1 MVVLPL
7 LLLLGAVS
15 ISRGALQ
22 QIKQGKRV
30 VALFEGDENGE
41 GKAWYPL
48 YEGGFAKGVPNK
60 RGKVSVP
67 GGATYLGKFSQGKP
81 VGKGRL
87 VDLTRKKQKGKFSS
101 ISEVIN
107 RMFTKDCDVGV
118 TFPDQV
124 VTKGKPKSRVF
135 NLVGGG
141 YYIGKIDKKSK
152 SANKKGTAFLVQY
165 NGTWANGKWDGAGVL
180 TYPGGYE
187 ILGRFVAGKPYYVT
201 GWQPSTGVTTF
212 GGKLGSKG
220 FQNIASGDLLQPC
233 SVSSG
238 SSNTS
243 SSPSPPSSPSP
254 TTTPE
259 TPCTNCTTTDGRR
272 CQFPFFV
279 DGKEYNSCTLDHTIE
294 GTTTPWCATRVD
306 GMGNWLSRQGSDA
319 HGFCSSDCPVDAP
332 ACPFRETG
340 FPASCAGRHN
350 STHKNILFLG
360 NSYTG
365 GTGGLPAKVNSLAQ
379 GAGFSASISA
389 VTPGGQTFAGHST
402 GSINSI
408 TGGDWDYV
416 VLQGQSQRSSF
427 GSGYVNYYIVPETVI
442 LGNAIKAT
450 NPCTVPLFYQTWG
463 KRDGDSQNCGNH
475 DLFCSYEGIQDQ
487 LTQSYSTYAYVNQ
500 PAKVAPVGEAW
511 RTYSDRNS
519 LFAGDGSH
527 ASSKGWFLAACVMFE
542 QIWGVPASTSTYTE
556 GDDLKAQ
563 ATAIVNDGRQWSWP
577 GNSGPPCPPPELPG
591 LPWPGCEA

>member
-15 ISRGALQ
+15 TSHGALQ
-22 QIKQGKRV
+22 QIKQGKKV
-30 VALFEGDENGE
+30 VALFEGDKNGE

-48 YEGGFAKGVPNK
+48 YEGGFAKGIPNK
-60 RGKVSVP
+60 RGKVSLP

-87 VDLTRKKQKGKFSS
+87 VDLAKKKEKGKFSTM
-101 ISEVIN
+101 SEVLN
-107 RMFTKDCDVGV
+107 RMFTKDCDVGI
-118 TFPDQV
+118 TFPDKV

-135 NLVGGG
+135 SLVGGG
-141 YYIGKIDKKSK
+141 YYIGKIDKRSK
-152 SANKKGTAFLVQY
+152 SANKRGTAFLVQY

-187 ILGRFVAGKPYYVT
+187 IKGRFVAGKPYYVV
-201 GWQPSTGVTTF
+201 GWDPSTEVTTF
-212 GGKLGSKG
+212 GGKLGSSG

-233 SVSSG
+233 SASSG

-243 SSPSPPSSPSP
+243 SSPSPSP

-259 TPCTNCTTTDGRR
+259 TPCTNCTTTDGQR
-272 CQFPFFV
+272 CQFPFFI
-279 DGKEYNSCTLDHTIE
+279 DGKEYNSCTLDHTAE

-319 HGFCSSDCPVDAP
+319 HGFCSSDCPVDTP

-340 FPASCAGRHN
+340 FPASCAERHN
-350 STHKNILFLG
+350 STHKKILFLG

-365 GTGGLPAKVNSLAQ
+365 GNTGLPAKVISLAR
-379 GAGFSASISA
+379 GAGFSASVSS

-402 GSINSI
+402 GSINTI
-408 TGGDWDYV
+408 TGTADWDVV

-427 GSGYVNYYIVPETVI
+427 GSGYVNYYIVPETVV

-487 LTQSYSTYAYVNQ
+487 LTQSYNTYAYVNQ

-511 RTYSDRNS
+511 RTYSNRNS
-519 LFAGDGSH
+519 LFAADGSH

-542 QIWGVPASTSTYTE
+542 QIWGVPASASTYSE

-591 LPWPGCEA
+591 LPWPSCEA

>member
-15 ISRGALQ
+15 TSLGALQ
-22 QIKQGKRV
+22 QIKQGKKV
-30 VALFEGDENGE
+30 VALFEGDKNGE

-48 YEGGFAKGVPNK
+48 YEGGFAKGIPNK
-60 RGKVSVP
+60 RGKVSLP

-87 VDLTRKKQKGKFSS
+87 VDLAKKKEKGKFSTM
-101 ISEVIN
+101 SEVLN
-107 RMFTKDCDVGV
+107 RMFTKDCDVGI
-118 TFPDQV
+118 TFPDKV

-135 NLVGGG
+135 SLVGGG
-141 YYIGKIDKKSK
+141 YYIGKIDKRSK
-152 SANKKGTAFLVQY
+152 SANKRGTAFLVQY

-187 ILGRFVAGKPYYVT
+187 IKGRFVAGKPYYVV
-201 GWQPSTGVTTF
+201 GWDPSTEVTTF
-212 GGKLGSKG
+212 GGKLGSSG

-233 SVSSG
+233 SASSG

-243 SSPSPPSSPSP
+243 SSPSPSP

-259 TPCTNCTTTDGRR
+259 TPCTNCTTTDGQR
-272 CQFPFFV
+272 CQFPFFI
-279 DGKEYNSCTLDHTIE
+279 DGKEYNSCTLDHTAE

-319 HGFCSSDCPVDAP
+319 HGFCSSDCPVDTP

-340 FPASCAGRHN
+340 FPASCAERHN
-350 STHKNILFLG
+350 STHKKILFLG

-365 GTGGLPAKVNSLAQ
+365 GNTGLPAKVISLAR
-379 GAGFSASISA
+379 GAGFSASVSS

-402 GSINSI
+402 GSINTI
-408 TGGDWDYV
+408 TGTADWDVV

-427 GSGYVNYYIVPETVI
+427 GSGYVNYYIVPETVV

-487 LTQSYSTYAYVNQ
+487 LTQSYNTYAYVNQ

-519 LFAGDGSH
+519 LFSGDGSH

-577 GNSGPPCPPPELPG
+577 GNSGPPCPPPDFPG
-591 LPWPGCEA
+591 NPWPGCGA

>member
-1 MVVLPL
+1 MGTPWLTPRVFAEMVVLPL

-15 ISRGALQ
+15 TSFGDLEPN
-22 QIKQGKRV
+22 KQGKKV
-30 VALFEGDENGE
+30 QYLFEGDKNGV
-41 GKAWYPL
+41 GTAWYPL
-48 YEGGFAKGVPNK
+48 YDGGFSEGIPNK
-60 RGKVSVP
+60 RGKLSLP
-67 GGATYLGKFSQGKP
+67 GGASAASYIGKFNQGEP
-81 VGKGRL
+81 IGKGRL
-87 VDLTRKKQKGKFSS
+87 VTLAKKKPFKGKFSS
-101 ISEVIN
+101 IPEIIN
-107 RMFTKDCDVGV
+107 RMFTMECDVGV
-118 TFPDQV
+118 TFPDKV
-124 VTKGKPKSRVF
+124 EIEGTARKPKPRVY

-141 YYIGKIDKKSK
+141 YYIGKIEKKSK
-152 SANKKGTAFLVQY
+152 SAKKGTAFLVQY
-165 NGTWANGKWDGAGVL
+165 NGNWTNGKWDGEGTL

-187 ILGRFVAGKPYYVT
+187 IIGTFKNGKPFWVK
-201 GWQPSTGVTTF
+201 GWQPSTGVITF
-212 GGKLGSKG
+212 DGKLGSKG
-220 FQNIASGDLLQPC
+220 FQNIATSC
-233 SVSSG
+233 
-238 SSNTS
+238 TS
-243 SSPSPPSSPSP
+243 SSPSTPSSPSP
-254 TTTPE
+254 E
-259 TPCTNCTTTDGRR
+259 IPCTNCTTTDGRR

-279 DGKEYNSCTLDHTIE
+279 DGKEYNSCTLDLTPE
-294 GTTTPWCATRVD
+294 GTTTPWCATKVD

-319 HGFCSSDCPVDAP
+319 HGDCNDDCPVDTR

-340 FPASCAGRHN
+340 FPASCAERHN
-350 STHKNILFLG
+350 STHKKILFLG

-389 VTPGGQTFAGHST
+389 LTPGGQTFAGHST

-408 TGGDWDYV
+408 TGTGDWDVV

-511 RTYSDRNS
+511 RNYSDRNS
-519 LFAGDGSH
+519 LFSGDGSH

-577 GNSGPPCPPPELPG
+577 GNSGPPCVPST
-591 LPWPGCEA
+591 

>member
-1 MVVLPL
+1 
-7 LLLLGAVS
+7 
-15 ISRGALQ
+15 
-22 QIKQGKRV
+22 V
-30 VALFEGDENGE
+30 VALFEGDENGV
-41 GKAWYPL
+41 GMAWYPL
-48 YEGGFAKGVPNK
+48 YDGGFAKGIPNK
-60 RGKVSVP
+60 RGRLSVP

-87 VDLTRKKQKGKFSS
+87 VDLTRKKEKGKFSS
-101 ISEVIN
+101 ISEVFN
-107 RMFTKDCDVGV
+107 RMFTKDCDVGI
-118 TFPDQV
+118 TFPDKV
-124 VTKGKPKSRVF
+124 VTEGKPKSRVF
-135 NLVGGG
+135 SLVGGG
-141 YYIGKIDKKSK
+141 YYIGKIDRRSK
-152 SANKKGTAFLVQY
+152 SANKRGTAFLVQY

-187 ILGRFVAGKPYYVT
+187 ILGRFKNGKPYYVT
-201 GWQPSTGVTTF
+201 GVTSTGVTTF
-212 GGKLGSKG
+212 GGKLGNKG

-233 SVSSG
+233 SASSG
-238 SSNTS
+238 S
-243 SSPSPPSSPSP
+243 SSPSPASSPSP

-259 TPCTNCTTTDGRR
+259 TPCTNCTTTDGLR
-272 CQFPFFV
+272 CQFPFFI

-319 HGFCSSDCPVDAP
+319 HGFCSSDCPVDTP

-340 FPASCAGRHN
+340 FPASCADRHN

-389 VTPGGQTFAGHST
+389 VTPGGQTFGGHST
-402 GSINSI
+402 GSVNSI

-487 LTQSYSTYAYVNQ
+487 LTQSYNTYAYVNQ
-500 PAKVAPVGEAW
+500 PARVAPVGEAW

-519 LFAGDGSH
+519 LFSGDGSH

-577 GNSGPPCPPPELPG
+577 GNSGPPCPPPGFPG
-591 LPWPGCEA
+591 NPWPGCSA